1 METTML
7 IRGGTIVDGTGAPAM
22 QADIAIAGQRI
33 AAIGPNLPCRRG
45 TPVLDARGLLVTPGF
60 IDIHTHYDAQVTWA
74 EEVLSS
80 SLHGVTTALIGN
92 CGVGFAPCR
101 PDARE
106 MLVALMEGVEDLP
119 EVVLTEGLPWAWE
132 SFPDYLRFLAGRRFD
147 MDVAA
152 QVPHAALRVHVMGR
166 RGFERQPATP
176 ADRAAMAVLARQ
188 GIAAGALG
196 FSTSRA
202 IAHRTLAGEPTP
214 TLGAAEIELAEIAA
228 AMGGGWLQVISDF
241 DDPAEEEW
249 ARLHRIATLSGRPM
263 TFSLLQRESRPEFWR
278 WLLDRVSDANAAG
291 TRITAQVMGRPVGL
305 MFGWELSQH
314 PFLTREAFREVAH
327 LPLPDRVAALRDPAR
342 RARILAE
349 PTHDPALRARL
360 NNYARIYRLTLD
372 YEPPPEASVAATAV
386 RLGRDAEDLCYD
398 WMLEQDGQAILNR
411 PLLNYADGHLG
422 AIREM
427 MTHPHTLMG
436 LGDGGAH
443 MGYICD
449 ASAPT
454 HMLTHWARDRAHG
467 LPLEFAVKRI
477 TGDNAAALRLH
488 DRGVLAPG
496 RRADINIIDHARLA
510 LHRPVMRYDL
520 PAGGKRLVQG
530 ADGYVA
536 TLVAGEVVRREGV
549 ATGARPGRLVK
560 GMRAADSRLRAAR
573 SDDRRQACM
582 T

>member
-1 METTML
+1 MM
-7 IRGGTIVDGTGAPAM
+7 IRRGSVVDGTGAAPFE
-22 QADIAIAGQRI
+22 ADIAIAGGRI
-33 AAIGPNLPCRRG
+33 AAIGPALPAPRG
-45 TPVLDARGLLVTPGF
+45 TPEIDARGLLVTPGF
-60 IDIHTHYDAQVTWA
+60 VDIHTHYDAQVTWA

-92 CGVGFAPCR
+92 CGVGFAPCE
-101 PDARE
+101 PASRE

-119 EVVLTEGLPWAWE
+119 EVVLTEGLPWAWQ
-132 SFPDYLRFLAGRRFD
+132 SFPEYLQFLAARRFD

-152 QVPHAALRVHVMGR
+152 QIPHAALRVHVMGR
-166 RGFERQPATP
+166 RGFEREPATA
-176 ADRAAMAVLARQ
+176 ADRAAMAALARE

-214 TLGAAEIELAEIAA
+214 TLGAAEIELAEIAR

-249 ARLHRIATLSGRPM
+249 DRLHRIATLSGRPM
-263 TFSLLQRESRPEFWR
+263 TFSLLQRESRPQFWR

-314 PFLTREAFREVAH
+314 PFLTREGFREVAH
-327 LPLPDRVAALRDPAR
+327 LPLPERIAALRDPAR
-342 RARILAE
+342 RARILGE
-349 PTHDPALRARL
+349 PTHDVGLRARL
-360 NNYARIYRLTLD
+360 NNYARIYKLTMD
-372 YEPPPEASVAATAV
+372 YEPPPEASVAATAA
-386 RLGRDAEDLCYD
+386 REGRAPEDLCYD

-411 PLLNYADGHLG
+411 PLLNYADGHLDT
-422 AIREM
+422 IREM

-443 MGYICD
+443 VGYICD

-467 LPLEFAVKRI
+467 RLPLEFAVKRI
-477 TGDNAAALRLH
+477 SGDNAAALGLH
-488 DRGVLAPG
+488 DRGVLAAG
-496 RRADINIIDHARLA
+496 RRADINIIDMDRLA
-510 LHRPVMRYDL
+510 LHRPSMRYDL

-536 TLVAGEVVRREGV
+536 TIVAGEVVRREGV

-560 GMRAADSRLRAAR
+560 A
-573 SDDRRQACM
+573 
-582 T
+582 